1 MQQVKENSDAEQ
13 AKRLISEQHDLLSAV
28 VEMTEEQ
35 LNALEPEKR
44 KYLLEL
50 KKLLNNSSSTTV
62 AT

>member
-13 AKRLISEQHDLLSAV
+13 AKRLISEQQDLLSAV